1 MRHYDEDERRKGVVR
16 DGEHVRVPLMMADS
30 ARPRLDAGRMTMRDI
45 AEMGR
50 LPAGISAGDAEE
62 LQPIAEALRTIGNRE
77 RALEIKHQIEIAHT
91 RISTRLDG
99 MQRAAQFGSYGP
111 NGQDQIEE
119 DVRAMR
125 AALTWLEVVHQTIQ
139 GATAGLRDAMMQAD
153 QDRAEAYAD
162 AAREEYE
169 RHLNTAWMKGR

>member
-16 DGEHVRVPLMMADS
+16 DGERVRVPLLMADS
-30 ARPRLDAGRMTMRDI
+30 ARPRLDAGRVTMRDI
-45 AEMGR
+45 AEMGK
-50 LPAGISAGDAEE
+50 LPAGIMPGDAEE

-77 RALEIKHQIEIAHT
+77 RALEIKHAIELAHM
-91 RISTRLDG
+91 RIKTRLDS
-99 MQRAAQFGSYGP
+99 MQQAAQFGSYGP
-111 NGQDQIEE
+111 TGNE
-119 DVRAMR
+119 DIAEQVAAMR
-125 AALTWLEVVHQTIQ
+125 AAMTWLETVHQTIQ